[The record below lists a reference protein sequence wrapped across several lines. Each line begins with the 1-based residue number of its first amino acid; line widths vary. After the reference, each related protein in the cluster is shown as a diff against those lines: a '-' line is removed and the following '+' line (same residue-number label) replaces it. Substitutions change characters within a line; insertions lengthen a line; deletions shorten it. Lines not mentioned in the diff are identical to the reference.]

1 MSTVVNN
8 LTTVYF
14 KQLILRR
21 FSKFEKKITNTSILY
36 SIPLLF
42 HRTPK
47 YGIAEIY
54 IFTKDPAE
62 YATYLVG
69 YKN

>member
-1 MSTVVNN
+1 MNN

-14 KQLILRR
+14 KQFILRR
-21 FSKFEKKITNTSILY
+21 FSKFEKNHEY
-36 SIPLLF
+36 Y
-42 HRTPK
+42 RTPK
-47 YGIAEIY
+47 CGIAEIY

-62 YATYLVG
+62 YVTYLVG

>member
-14 KQLILRR
+14 KQFILRR
-21 FSKFEKKITNTSILY
+21 FSKFEKNHELY

-42 HRTPK
+42 HRAPK

-62 YATYLVG
+62 YVTYLVG